1 MRNYFIVLMASGP
14 FFLFAQ
20 SFRPG
25 ISLTYI
31 SNSNVPVLS
40 VRYDEFTLNINGLY
54 SINNTH
60 NIGVQYLNIW
70 TSGSA
75 YNFSDEKNSYF
86 LAGAFYQYNLLP
98 QRVSRLFPEL
108 SINYGNYCPCGRL
121 DPYEKPGL
129 IYLGFGMGL
138 DYKIY
143 KNLFIDF
150 GFHVYKPIAQTQ
162 DIEYVH
168 SYTQYILGFSYL
180 LN

>member
-1 MRNYFIVLMASGP
+1 MRNYLIMLLVLGP

-20 SFRPG
+20 AFRPG

-31 SNSNVPVLS
+31 GDFNVTAPS
-40 VRYDEFTLNINGLY
+40 VRYDEFTLNINALY

-98 QRVSRLFPEL
+98 QRASRLFPEL
-108 SINYGNYCPCGRL
+108 SINLCLR
-121 DPYEKPGL
+121 
-129 IYLGFGMGL
+129 
-138 DYKIY
+138 
-143 KNLFIDF
+143 
-150 GFHVYKPIAQTQ
+150 
-162 DIEYVH
+162 
-168 SYTQYILGFSYL
+168 
-180 LN
+180 